1 MITTNSNFF
10 AYILKDGFNEAD
22 LKDLAQTDLEKFTW
36 NYLFAKFDKD
46 KAFDVK
52 YSIASEFSMLMNRHV
67 NEHGKSNTV
76 FGEIVRAVAKLA
88 YREMNDGDNP
98 EIGPYSGIWYGL
110 KIDLECPFISADHSI
125 EWINGFESFN
135 RFSYVA
141 DSTYYADNMYFAC
154 LVLEQFPKFQ
164 SWKNRYDIADYY
176 TSIVNYI
183 VPSNVI
189 EDFKK
194 FNIDITDRFGTYH
207 GFHQYN
213 DSWTI
218 NNECEDFVI
227 SYDYHKDEY
236 GFEIERFGMSCKGSE
251 LETLLAEYAEV
262 FKLILKHQ
270 RSGKY
275 HYEADMYNELEKL
288 GYEVK
293 DFKLL
298 KK

>member
-10 AYILKDGFNEAD
+10 AYILENDFNEAD
-22 LKDLAQTDLEKFTW
+22 LKNLAQSDLEKFTW

-52 YSIASEFSMLMNRHV
+52 YSIADEFSMLMNRHV
-67 NEHGKSNTV
+67 NEHGKSDTI
-76 FGEIVRAVAKLA
+76 FGEIVRAIAKLA
-88 YREMNDGDNP
+88 YRELNDGDNP

-110 KIDLECPFISADHSI
+110 KVDLECPFISADHSI

-135 RFSYVA
+135 RFSYIA
-141 DSTYYADNMYFAC
+141 DSKYYADNMYFAC

-164 SWKNRYDIADYY
+164 SWKNHYDIADYY
-176 TSIVNYI
+176 SSIVNYI

-218 NNECEDFVI
+218 NNETEDFII
-227 SYDYHKDEY
+227 SYDYYKD
-236 GFEIERFGMSCKGSE
+236 GFNFEVERFILNCKRSE
-251 LETLLAEYAEV
+251 LETFLTQYSEL
-262 FKLILKHQ
+262 FKIVLKHQ
-270 RSGKY
+270 RSGVNF
-275 HYEADMYNELEKL
+275 YETDMYKELESK
-288 GYEVK
+288 GFTVK
-293 DFKLL
+293 N
-298 KK
+298 

>member
-1 MITTNSNFF
+1 MTNTNSKFF
-10 AYILKDGFNEAD
+10 AFIIENGFD
-22 LKDLAQTDLEKFTW
+22 KRILKDLAQTDLEKFAW
-36 NYLFAKFDKD
+36 NVAYCKCAPAE
-46 KAFDVK
+46 AFDVK
-52 YSIASEFSMLMNRHV
+52 FDIPSEFERLLNRHV
-67 NEHGKSNTV
+67 HCDGAATTV
-76 FGEIVRAVAKLA
+76 FGEIVRGIAKLT
-88 YREMNDGDNP
+88 YREINDGDHP
-98 EIGPYSGIWYGL
+98 EIGPYAGIWYGL
-110 KIDLECPFISADHSI
+110 KTDLDCPFVASDHCP
-125 EWINGFESFN
+125 EWKDDFEAFN
-135 RFSYVA
+135 QIAYA
-141 DSTYYADNMYFAC
+141 GDSKYYADNLAFAC
-154 LVLEQFPKFQ
+154 LILEQFPTFQ
-164 SWKNRYDIADYY
+164 SWHNRYDISTYY
-176 TSIVNYI
+176 SSIVNFI
-183 VPSNVI
+183 VSNSVI
-189 EDFKK
+189 DTFKK
-194 FNIDITDRFGTYH
+194 FGIDITDRFGTYH

-236 GFEIERFGMSCKGSE
+236 DFEIERFGMSCKGSE
-251 LETLLAEYAEV
+251 LETLLTEYAEV